1 MNQILHDAHDRAEKI
16 LSSLECD
23 YAEIRCAAGSTTSIS
38 FAGNQVE
45 EVMTGN
51 SVGGS
56 VRVYHRGAWGFVS
69 FNSLDS
75 MSEYAKRALHLASL
89 FPGEKRDPFVSGSPV
104 HLSKKT
110 TVTTPLDQVDLDTKV
125 SLISGYND
133 IIRGADAVQT
143 TRAVYR
149 DQNVDSIYMNTEG
162 SDVTYQRSFCGV
174 ALSSIAKDGNVM
186 QPYGDSVAGYGGF
199 ELVENRQEMAEDVVK
214 TAVDLLKAE
223 SIQGGT
229 YNIVVDPR
237 LAGVFIHEA
246 FGHLSE
252 ADFVYENER
261 MKDQMVLGRQFG
273 PDFLN
278 IIDDGSIEGLTGYI
292 PCDDE
297 GILPRKTYLIR
308 EGILRSRL
316 HSRETA
322 AAMGEEPSGNA
333 RAISSMTQPIVRMTN
348 TYIDNGTSTR
358 EDLFASLSDGLYVV
372 NALGGQTNLEMFT
385 FSPAYAVEVK
395 NGKLGKMFKDVMLSG
410 NVFTTMK
417 NIDMVANDRKMF
429 GGLGGCGKKGQS
441 PLPVSLGGPHVLIK
455 NVLIGGK
462 QA

>member
-1 MNQILHDAHDRAEKI
+1 MNDIIADAKERAEKI
-16 LSSLECD
+16 LKSLECE
-23 YAEIRCAAGSTTSIS
+23 YAEIRCAAGTTTSIS
-38 FAGNQVE
+38 LAGKQVE

-69 FNSLDS
+69 FNSLET
-75 MSEYAKRALHLASL
+75 MGEYADRALWLASL
-89 FPGEKRDPFVSGSPV
+89 YPKDEDAPFTGGEPV
-104 HLSKKT
+104 HIDRVT
-110 TVTTPLDQVDLDTKV
+110 TVKKPLGEIDLNTKV
-125 SLISGYND
+125 SLITGYND
-133 IIRGADAVQT
+133 IIRNAEAVQT

-149 DQNVDSIYMNTEG
+149 DQGIDSMYLNTEG
-162 SDVTYQRSFCGV
+162 SEVTYQRSFCGI
-174 ALSSIAKDGNVM
+174 ALSSIAKDGAVI

-199 ELVENRQEMAEDVVK
+199 ELVQDRQGMAEEVVK

-229 YNIVVDPR
+229 YNIIVDPR

-261 MKDQMVLGRQFG
+261 MKKQMVLGREFG
-273 PDFLN
+273 PEFLN
-278 IIDDGSIEGLTGYI
+278 VIDDGSMEGLTGYI

-308 EGILRSRL
+308 DGILHSRL

-333 RAISSMTQPIVRMTN
+333 RAISSMAQPIVRMTN
-348 TYIDNGTSTR
+348 TYIDNGNSSR
-358 EDLFASLSDGLYVV
+358 EELFESLSDGLYVV

-385 FSPAYAVEVK
+385 FSPAYAIEVT
-395 NGKLGKMFKDVMLSG
+395 NGKTGKMFKDVMLSG

-417 NIDMVANDRKMF
+417 NIEMVANDRQMF
-429 GGLGGCGKKGQS
+429 GGLGGCGKRGQS

-462 QA
+462 QS